1 MSSADKS
8 IKCSD
13 CGSDFNFSIDEQAFF
28 AEKGFTND
36 LTRCRSCRASRMVQ
50 SNASSA
56 YSGYSQP
63 WQPRR
68 QMFAAICAGCGQ
80 AADLLFAP
88 HDGRPVYCRDCYAKA
103 RPSTGR

>member
-1 MSSADKS
+1 MSFVDKS

-13 CGSDFNFSIDEQAFF
+13 CGSDFTFSTSEQQFF

-36 LTRCRSCRASRMVQ
+36 PKRCRLCRAAKMVQ
-50 SNASSA
+50 SNGSSA

-68 QMFAAICAGCGQ
+68 QMFAAVCAECGR
-80 AADLLFAP
+80 AAELPFEP
-88 HDGRPVYCRDCYAKA
+88 RDGRPVYCRDCYSKV